1 VQRAYAK
8 LGWATP
14 KSASAQRH
22 ELLTYGDKYVTVVD
36 SDCSGFDDG
45 SMGGRRNTDPGVDS
59 RLCLDTGVLIVRGI
73 SLDALR
79 GSGKCAMGARRPNRG
94 EFQARL
100 AASRLRFVAPTIWL
114 GGDMARQ
121 LDMTVLA
128 TVADTAQFGDTL
140 EIRLRDPSNLRG
152 LEAVL
157 APLLLLREQP
167 DLVR

>member
-1 VQRAYAK
+1 MEAWVGA
-8 LGWATP
+8 ATP
-14 KSASAQRH
+14 IQAWIADCAWIPEFSSYEEFRSTPYEALANAQWER
-22 ELLTYGDKYVTVVD
+22 
-36 SDCSGFDDG
+36 DDRTEV
-45 SMGGRRNTDPGVDS
+45 SS
-59 RLCLDTGVLIVRGI
+59 RLDWLL
-73 SLDALR
+73 
-79 GSGKCAMGARRPNRG
+79 
-94 EFQARL
+94 
-100 AASRLRFVAPTIWL
+100 SRLRFVAPTIWL